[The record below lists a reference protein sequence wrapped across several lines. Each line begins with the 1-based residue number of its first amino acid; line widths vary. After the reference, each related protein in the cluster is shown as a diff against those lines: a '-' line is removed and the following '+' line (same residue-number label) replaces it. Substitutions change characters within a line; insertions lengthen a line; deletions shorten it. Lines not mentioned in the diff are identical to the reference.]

1 MAMMQ
6 MSMQMMMQGLASP
19 QQAMSGSQR
28 TPSCLPALTGLTTV
42 RPRVQRPAPLALP
55 GYTAPRVVISE
66 EGDSQ
71 SQQASEKEV
80 PLIEFEDIEQPV
92 VKREVDVEKEQ
103 EDHCAEV
110 VMLGALAPAAVDK
123 PAIAAPA
130 IDAASELGRLTAVI
144 DSRNKKRTEGGQTRR
159 AAKTDGASTTTTPRK
174 RPATCL
180 ESPAERN
187 IASSPAAATLMKRP
201 AAASNSGFAKPVFG
215 KARAA
220 IQTKAT
226 HMFNNSDNCF
236 CVFECLNYC
245 RNHYNRRA
253 TPATV

>member
-1 MAMMQ
+1 MAMMMQ
-6 MSMQMMMQGLASP
+6 TNMQMMMQGLASP

-55 GYTAPRVVISE
+55 GYTAPGVVISE
-66 EGDSQ
+66 VGDSQ

-92 VKREVDVEKEQ
+92 VKQEVDVEKEQ

-159 AAKTDGASTTTTPRK
+159 AAKTDGASKTTTPMK
-174 RPATCL
+174 RPAACL
-180 ESPAERN
+180 ESPA
-187 IASSPAAATLMKRP
+187 ATTPMKRP
-201 AAASNSGFAKPVFG
+201 AAASNSGSAKPVLG

-253 TPATV
+253 TPAAV

>member
-66 EGDSQ
+66 VGDSQ

-92 VKREVDVEKEQ
+92 VKQEVDVEKEQ

-110 VMLGALAPAAVDK
+110 VMLGALAPAAIDK
-123 PAIAAPA
+123 PA

-174 RPATCL
+174 RPAACL

-187 IASSPAAATLMKRP
+187 IASSPAVAKLMKRP
-201 AAASNSGFAKPVFG
+201 AAASSSGSANPVLG

-253 TPATV
+253 TPAAV

>member
-66 EGDSQ
+66 VGDSQ

-159 AAKTDGASTTTTPRK
+159 AAKTDGASKTTTPMK
-174 RPATCL
+174 RPAACL
-180 ESPAERN
+180 ESL
-187 IASSPAAATLMKRP
+187 AATTPMKRP
-201 AAASNSGFAKPVFG
+201 AAASNSGSAKPVLG

-226 HMFNNSDNCF
+226 HMFNNSDNCRM
-236 CVFECLNYC
+236 FELLPKSLQSSCNAGSCLRPYM
-245 RNHYNRRA
+245 
-253 TPATV
+253 

>member
-66 EGDSQ
+66 VGDSQ

-92 VKREVDVEKEQ
+92 VKQEVDVEKEQ

-110 VMLGALAPAAVDK
+110 VMLGALAPAAIDK

-144 DSRNKKRTEGGQTRR
+144 DSRNKKRTEDGQTRR
-159 AAKTDGASTTTTPRK
+159 AAKTDGASKTTTPMK
-174 RPATCL
+174 RPAACL
-180 ESPAERN
+180 ESPA
-187 IASSPAAATLMKRP
+187 ATTPMKRP
-201 AAASNSGFAKPVFG
+201 AAASNSGSAKPVLG

-253 TPATV
+253 TPAAV